1 VVGRQILA
9 GFEAGTV
16 RALLHAAC
24 SSPTAVHHL
33 PILADLLAQ
42 SYAFPPR
49 GARSADLGDL
59 SRWINTVRAE
69 VPGVT
74 AKDDWIPCDP
84 RLIVRTRIGGR
95 RRPVHPGLLSRPH
108 DLYPTVLEYAEC
120 IDPLLV
126 GTLGF
131 GLSDVAELAMRIMEV
146 ERLAL
151 GPHWTGQRPTDP
163 ADPARVSRAEVQA
176 AEQLLAGWADH
187 ANDTGLP
194 VPLLIAS
201 HESLESD
208 RRQRLVAAFA
218 WCTREAVDIV
228 VQPGWLLRG
237 ALFVRH
243 NGQVAPAPAGVVMDS
258 LAAATLALVKQ
269 ATANLKQTN
278 RRRAHP
284 KVDGAT
290 DPASQLLAIA
300 KDKVVMSL
308 RGLPAHIF
316 TGAATDGGP
325 EITALIAPGGRHLVA
340 VQVLA
345 DIDPK
350 ALSRAVDRGHKQLRR
365 LRPGNIQRLP
375 HFATADDPGMASPN
389 ALPFAAGATTPAG
402 TYAIRSD
409 VEIRRVTLVAGP
421 WAQPRLRRRG
431 VVTMTV
437 DEWCDL
443 VAQSGED
450 PEEFWAFVD
459 ELAELP
465 GVRVVEAFEL
475 RDLWTVFDDVGLLYL
490 GGDEAG
496 GLVVPPRD
504 CTLEW
509 HDAAQADGVNEVL
522 DRLDLPALNEWPLR
536 SPVRD
541 GVATVSC
548 LQPTRHVLINA
559 APALAVDTDPGTGED
574 FDPGLAFM
582 VAEAIRDGVTQLSE
596 RAAEP
601 DSPAAVQA
609 GWAAWQTATSDDATL
624 VQLVATPR
632 SHDKEPIW
640 FAGIAPNA
648 FLIGYDRRQFAQLST
663 QDVQNLVGSALAE
676 AIAARIAITASA
688 ETVEPVE
695 PGVVDGRA
703 LLAGAPQAVEAAQAF
718 THAWSELSPTIRVG
732 HRHNVVFAPPGGPGS
747 RVSVRARHR
756 AERRLAQA
764 LVRAAVPAQQVTG
777 AEASQLLMTTVC
789 PAALDVLLDDLA
801 QFEPTVGLTVVAREV
816 ERVWAERSRLQ
827 TQRTAR
833 EVARWDPTVTDG
845 DPIEDTITCRAADLV
860 IEAMLHTPPRGTAML
875 DHRDWERLL
884 LEAALCLELSG
895 RATANTV
902 GLDRIAVDLADTG
915 ACRTGVIS
923 SRIDMLAY
931 HDARLAIHQHRD
943 AQQLHNAAHLDAEEC
958 VSSDAGEGGPQRWTT
973 VLGAVLAD
981 PERPSYERPVVE
993 GALAADQAMRE
1004 HLYTGIDEIKAVLM
1018 VAASWSG
1025 TTGTGE
1031 VIDIT
1036 RDQLIQE
1043 VADWADLDAAAV
1055 AAAVDLLT
1063 LTPVRLEEEGLS
1075 YWELER
1081 RSGRLATRPL
1091 LASPAAAGD
1100 RQILL
1105 LPRRIAA
1112 TQHIFAN
1119 YALGGRL
1126 PWPPHSLPPAVTA
1139 AYEAWQQAGQ
1149 GAFEI
1154 HLEEVVRDHGFTHC
1168 RRGLKETPAA
1178 RMGIRLT
1185 GEIDLLLADP
1195 HRGRLWVIEAKDAQ
1209 VPFGLNQ
1216 ILYEITDYHGVTP
1229 ETAPPGRF
1237 RFKTPERAYI
1247 GKLLTK
1253 TDDVR
1258 QQLVSVLGML
1268 GINDDSR
1275 PWQVIPLIVTPSP
1288 VAASFAAEPKVAFT
1302 CPEPLP
1308 GILTTV
1314 DLPRAGYHG

>member
-1 VVGRQILA
+1 MTVG
-9 GFEAGTV
+9 
-16 RALLHAAC
+16 
-24 SSPTAVHHL
+24 
-33 PILADLLAQ
+33 
-42 SYAFPPR
+42 
-49 GARSADLGDL
+49 
-59 SRWINTVRAE
+59 
-69 VPGVT
+69 
-74 AKDDWIPCDP
+74 DDWIPCDP

-95 RRPVHPGLLSRPH
+95 RRPVHPGLLSRPQ
-108 DLYPTVLEYAEC
+108 DLIPTVLEYAEC

-126 GTLGF
+126 GALGF
-131 GLSDVAELAMRIMEV
+131 GLADVAELAMRIMEV

-163 ADPARVSRAEVQA
+163 ADPALVSRAEAQA
-176 AEQLLAGWADH
+176 AQQLLAEWADH
-187 ANDTGLP
+187 ANGTGSP
-194 VPLLIAS
+194 VPLQIAGD
-201 HESLESD
+201 ESLESG

-218 WCTREAVDIV
+218 WCTREAADIAA
-228 VQPGWLLRG
+228 QHGWLLRG

-243 NGQVAPAPAGVVMDS
+243 NGQVAPAPGAVVMDS
-258 LAAATLALVKQ
+258 LAASTLALVKQ
-269 ATANLKQTN
+269 ATASLKPTS
-278 RRRAHP
+278 RRRTSP
-284 KVDGAT
+284 KVDGAS
-290 DPASQLLAIA
+290 DPASHLLAIA
-300 KDKVVMSL
+300 TEKVVMSL
-308 RGLPAHIF
+308 RGLPAHVF
-316 TGAATDGGP
+316 TGAVTDAGS
-325 EITALIAPGGRHLVA
+325 EITAVVAPGGRHLVA
-340 VQVLA
+340 VQVVA

-350 ALSRAVDRGHKQLRR
+350 ALSRAVDRGQKQLRR
-365 LRPGNIQRLP
+365 LRPSSILRLP
-375 HFATADDPGMASPN
+375 PFAAGDDPRMAPPN

-402 TYAIRSD
+402 TCAIRSD
-409 VEIRRVTLVAGP
+409 VEIRRVTLIAGP

-450 PEEFWAFVD
+450 PEEFWAFLD

-475 RDLWTVFDDVGLLYL
+475 RDLWTAFGEMGLLYP
-490 GGDEAG
+490 GGNEVG
-496 GLVVPPRD
+496 GLVVAPRD

-509 HDAAQADGVNEVL
+509 HDAAQADGVNDVL
-522 DRLDLPALNEWPLR
+522 ERLNLPALNEWPLR

-548 LQPTRHVLINA
+548 LQPTQHVLINA
-559 APALAVDTDPGTGED
+559 APALAIDTDPGTGED
-574 FDPGLAFM
+574 FDPGLAFT
-582 VAEAIRDGVTQLSE
+582 VAEAIRDGVTQLSD

-601 DSPAAVQA
+601 GSPAATQA
-609 GWAAWQTATSDDATL
+609 GWAAWQTATSDDDATL
-624 VQLVATPR
+624 VELVTTR
-632 SHDKEPIW
+632 KSQTKEPVW
-640 FAGIAPNA
+640 FAGIAPHA
-648 FLIGYDRRQFAQLST
+648 FLIAYDRTRFAPLST
-663 QDVQNLVGSALAE
+663 QDVQNLVGSALAD

-688 ETVEPVE
+688 MEVE
-695 PGVVDGRA
+695 PGVVDGQA
-703 LLAGAPQAVEAAQAF
+703 LLAGAPQAIEAAQAF
-718 THAWSELSPTIRVG
+718 THAWRELSPTIRVG
-732 HRHNVVFAPPGGPGS
+732 HRHDVVFAPPEGPGS

-764 LVRAAVPAQQVTG
+764 LVTAAVPAQRVTG

-789 PAALDVLLDDLA
+789 PTALEVLLDDLA
-801 QFEPTVGLTVVAREV
+801 QFEPTAALAVVAREV

-827 TQRTAR
+827 AQRTAR
-833 EVARWDPTVTDG
+833 EVAGWDPTDADG
-845 DPIEDTITCRAADLV
+845 DPIKDTITCRAADLV
-860 IEAMLHTPPRGTAML
+860 IEAMLHAPPRGTALL

-915 ACRTGVIS
+915 VCRTSVIT
-923 SRIDMLAY
+923 SRIDTLAY
-931 HDARLAIHQHRD
+931 HEARLAIHQHRD
-943 AQQLHNAAHLDAEEC
+943 AKQLHYAAHLGADAC
-958 VSSDAGEGGPQRWTT
+958 LAFDADEGAPRTWAT

-981 PERPSYERPVVE
+981 PQRPWYERPVVE
-993 GALAADQAMRE
+993 AALAADQAMRE
-1004 HLYTGIDEIKAVLM
+1004 HLHTGIDEIKAVMM
-1018 VAASWSG
+1018 VAASWSV
-1025 TTGTGE
+1025 TTVTGE
-1031 VIDIT
+1031 VIDIN
-1036 RDQLIQE
+1036 RDELIHE
-1043 VADWADLDAAAV
+1043 VEDWAGLDAAAV

-1063 LTPVRLEEEGLS
+1063 LTPARLAEEGLS

-1091 LASPAAAGD
+1091 LASPSKAGHG
-1100 RQILL
+1100 QILL

-1112 TQHIFAN
+1112 TQQIFAN
-1119 YALGGRL
+1119 YATDGRL

-1149 GAFEI
+1149 DAFEI
-1154 HLEEVVRDHGFTHC
+1154 YLEEVVRDHGFTHC
-1168 RRGLKETPAA
+1168 RRGLKEKPAA
-1178 RMGIRLT
+1178 RMGIRLS

-1195 HRGRLWVIEAKDAQ
+1195 HRARLWVIEAKHAQ

-1237 RFKTPERAYI
+1237 RFKTPERSYI

-1253 TDDVR
+1253 THDVR
-1258 QQLVSVLGML
+1258 QQLGPVLGML

-1288 VAASFAAEPKVAFT
+1288 VAAAFAAEPKVAFT

-1308 GILTTV
+1308 GVLSAMS
-1314 DLPRAGYHG
+1314 LPRTGYHG

>member
-1 VVGRQILA
+1 MVGRQILA

-33 PILADLLAQ
+33 PILADLWAQ

-69 VPGVT
+69 VPGV
-74 AKDDWIPCDP
+74 AAMDDWIPCDP

-108 DLYPTVLEYAEC
+108 DLYPTVIEHAEC

-194 VPLLIAS
+194 VPLLIAGD
-201 HESLESD
+201 ESLESD
-208 RRQRLVAAFA
+208 RRERLVAAYA
-218 WCTREAVDIV
+218 WCTREAADIAA
-228 VQPGWLLRG
+228 QPGWLLRG
-237 ALFVRH
+237 AIFVRH

-269 ATANLKQTN
+269 ATASLKPTS
-278 RRRAHP
+278 RRRTYR
-284 KVDGAT
+284 KVDGAS
-290 DPASQLLAIA
+290 DPASHLLAIA
-300 KDKVVMSL
+300 RGKVVMSL
-308 RGLPAHIF
+308 RGLPAHVF
-316 TGAATDGGP
+316 TGAVTDAGL
-325 EITALIAPGGRHLVA
+325 EITAVIAPGGRHLVA
-340 VQVLA
+340 VQVVA

-365 LRPGNIQRLP
+365 LRPGSILRLP
-375 HFATADDPGMASPN
+375 SFAAAGDPGMASPKD
-389 ALPFAAGATTPAG
+389 LPFAAGATTPAG

-409 VEIRRVTLVAGP
+409 VEVRRVALVAGP

-443 VAQSGED
+443 VAQSGDD
-450 PEEFWAFVD
+450 PEAFWAFLD

-475 RDLWTVFDDVGLLYL
+475 RDLWTAFDEMGLLYL
-490 GGDEAG
+490 GGNEVG

-509 HDAAQADGVNEVL
+509 HDAAQADGVNDLL
-522 DRLDLPALNEWPLR
+522 DRLNLPALNEWPLR
-536 SPVRD
+536 SPVLD
-541 GVATVSC
+541 GVATASC

-582 VAEAIRDGVTQLSE
+582 VAEAIRDGVTQLSD

-601 DSPAAVQA
+601 DSLAAVQA
-609 GWAAWQTATSDDATL
+609 GWAAWQTATSADATL
-624 VQLVATPR
+624 VELVATPR
-632 SHDKEPIW
+632 SQDKEPIW
-640 FAGIAPNA
+640 FAGMAPNA
-648 FLIGYDRRQFAQLST
+648 FLIGYDRRRFAQLST

-688 ETVEPVE
+688 MEIE
-695 PGVVDGRA
+695 PGVVDGQA

-718 THAWSELSPTIRVG
+718 THAWREVSPTIRVG

-801 QFEPTVGLTVVAREV
+801 QFEPTAALTVVAWEV

-827 TQRTAR
+827 AQRTAR
-833 EVARWDPTVTDG
+833 EVAGWDPTDADG

-860 IEAMLHTPPRGTAML
+860 IEAMLHTPPRGTALL

-915 ACRTGVIS
+915 ACRTSVIS
-923 SRIDMLAY
+923 SQIDMLAY
-931 HDARLAIHQHRD
+931 HDARLVIHQHRD
-943 AQQLHNAAHLDAEEC
+943 AQQLHAAAHLAADEC
-958 VSSDAGEGGPQRWTT
+958 VAVDADKGAPQRWTT
-973 VLGAVLAD
+973 VLGAALGD
-981 PERPSYERPVVE
+981 PQRPWYERPMVE
-993 GALAADQAMRE
+993 AALAADQAMRE
-1004 HLYTGIDEIKAVLM
+1004 HLHTGIDEIKAVLM
-1018 VAASWSG
+1018 VAASWSA

-1043 VADWADLDAAAV
+1043 VTDWAGLDAAAV

-1063 LTPVRLEEEGLS
+1063 LTPTQLAQEGLS

-1091 LASPAAAGD
+1091 VASPASAGH

-1119 YALGGRL
+1119 YAPGGRL

-1139 AYEAWQQAGQ
+1139 AYEAWQRAGQ
-1149 GAFEI
+1149 DAFEI
-1154 HLEEVVRDHGFTHC
+1154 HLEEIVRDHGFTHY
-1168 RRGLKETPAA
+1168 RRNLKEKPAA

-1216 ILYEITDYHGVTP
+1216 ILYEITAYHGVTP

-1237 RFKTPERAYI
+1237 RFKTPARAYI

-1258 QQLVSVLGML
+1258 QQLGLVLGML
-1268 GINDDSR
+1268 GINDDSGS
-1275 PWQVIPLIVTPSP
+1275 WQVIPLIVTPSP
-1288 VAASFAAEPKVAFT
+1288 VAASFTAEPKVAFT

-1308 GILTTV
+1308 GVLTAV
-1314 DLPRAGYHG
+1314 ELPRAGYRR